1 MLSACILSVPARAD
15 KCAVLESRSSLASL
29 SGVRISSVEIIS
41 DRPSLPGPAE
51 RLSML
56 HIASQ
61 PSVIRRQILFAAGDT
76 VDTLLVGETMRR
88 LRSQRIYSDAV
99 LLATRC
105 DPDGDVA
112 VVLKTRDSW
121 TLRPSLR
128 LRTGNQLSVGIEDR
142 NFMGTGRAITVSR
155 EMTVRGVG
163 ASGALSDPFLFGT
176 NVAAN
181 VRLSNLAGG
190 HTFKLSLKQHDFSVF
205 DGWRS
210 EANFSRLSYGDTI
223 VGERALHTISG
234 MFLVGRPIS
243 RSNTGVLVAQM
254 GALFDSAASVSP
266 TLRASSGLGG
276 EHVRSFVGLSAGLQ
290 LHTAVFDSASWIV
303 PARSFLDVPLGW
315 EGDGII
321 AAGYERDART
331 PALKFDGW
339 AGREFLPSRGQILM
353 LDGWAS
359 GYAGRDVDRNQIIRV
374 AAAWYKEAVRGMW
387 GVRFTAEQL
396 SEIDPD
402 RRGLSLM
409 PTADYTAPVMRLYA
423 ARGGESVAG
432 SIDRDVRLFHVG
444 GASVV
449 NFGAFVAGSY
459 RWDVMDVP
467 NNQIKAG
474 VVGARFRIL
483 SANGAISSIRMDI
496 GYPVIRSAILER
508 KPFLVMTYG
517 TLFDVGRQRD
527 GRRVY

>member
-1 MLSACILSVPARAD
+1 MSTCILAFPARAD
-15 KCAVLESRSSLASL
+15 ECAVLESRSSLATL
-29 SGVRISSVEIIS
+29 SGARISSVEIIS
-41 DRPSLPGPAE
+41 DRPLLPGPAE

-61 PSVIRRQILFAAGDT
+61 PSLIRRQVLFAAGDT
-76 VDTLLVGETMRR
+76 IDTLLVGETMRR
-88 LRSQRIYSDAV
+88 LRSQHIYSDAV

-105 DPDGDVA
+105 DPEGPVA
-112 VVLKTRDSW
+112 VVLRTRDSW

-163 ASGALSDPFLFGT
+163 ASGALTDPFLFGSNIAGT
-176 NVAAN
+176 

-190 HTFKLSLKQHDFSVF
+190 HTFKVGLRQHDFSVF

-210 EANFSRLSYGDTI
+210 EANFSRMSYGDTI
-223 VGERALHTISG
+223 VGERALHTVSG
-234 MFLVGRPIS
+234 MFLVGRPIA
-243 RSNTGVLVAQM
+243 RSANGVLIAEM
-254 GALFDSAASVSP
+254 GGLFDSAASVSP
-266 TLRASSGLGG
+266 TLRPNSSLTG

-290 LHTAVFDSASWIV
+290 RRTAQFDSASWIV

-321 AAGYERDART
+321 AGGYERDART
-331 PALKFDGW
+331 AALKFDGW
-339 AGREFLPSRGQILM
+339 AGRAFLPSRGQILN
-353 LDGWAS
+353 LDAWAS
-359 GYAGRDVDRNQIIRV
+359 GYAGHGVDRNQIIRA
-374 AAAWYKEAVRGMW
+374 AAAWYKEALRGMW
-387 GVRFTAEQL
+387 GVRLTAEQL
-396 SEIDPD
+396 SEVDPD

-409 PTADYTAPVMRLYA
+409 PVADYTAPVMRNYS
-423 ARGGESVAG
+423 ARGGEALAG
-432 SIDRDVRLFHVG
+432 SVDRDVRLFHVG

-449 NFGAFVAGSY
+449 NFGGFIAGSY
-459 RWDVMDVP
+459 RWDVPDVP
-467 NNQIKAG
+467 NNQLKAG

-483 SANGAISSIRMDI
+483 SANGAISSVRMDI
-496 GYPVIRSAILER
+496 GFPVIRSDILER

-517 TLFDVGRQRD
+517 TLFDVSRQRD